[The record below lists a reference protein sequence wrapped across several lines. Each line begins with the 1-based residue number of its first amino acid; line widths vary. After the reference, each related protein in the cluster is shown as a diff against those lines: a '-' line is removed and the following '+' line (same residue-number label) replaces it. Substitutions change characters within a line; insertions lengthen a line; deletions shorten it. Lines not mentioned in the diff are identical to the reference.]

1 MVLGLFRNN
10 QLYTVFILA
19 LLTVLLRLPAF
30 AGWIHYQPVMPG
42 NAGFLFRVVFSNAL
56 DSALL
61 SSTLA
66 AFLVFIQALLV
77 KWLANES
84 RVNPDRN
91 WFPALF
97 TLVFMSAISS
107 FQFLSPAL
115 VASVFIPLILK
126 RLFTIAKSNE
136 VALTIFDTGLTIG
149 IASLFYLPSIWLA
162 PIFLVGIF
170 NLRTIKISELTSFI
184 IAVFTP
190 WIISWGVILLLEKT
204 PAGVNFGDLFS
215 WIHLGKESL
224 DITFWASL
232 CLLMLLLGI
241 LFLSVNIYYRK
252 RLIQVQKFNNV
263 LFWVIFG
270 TIFTFFFNKTV
281 DFSHLL
287 LASSA
292 FGIFL
297 GLSFLS
303 IQNKLVAE
311 VLFFLFL
318 VVIFIVLIPEQLSR
332 YQLI

>member
-10 QLYTVFILA
+10 QLYTVFFLA
-19 LLTVLLRLPAF
+19 LIAVLLRLPAF
-30 AGWIHYQPVMPG
+30 AGWIHYQPVMHE
-42 NAGFLFRVVFSNAL
+42 NTGFLFRVIFSKAL

-66 AFLVFIQALLV
+66 AFFVFIQALLV

-126 RLFTIAKSNE
+126 RLFSIAKSNE

-149 IASLFYLPSIWLA
+149 IATLFYLPSLWLA

-170 NLRTIKISELTSFI
+170 NLRTIKISELISFI
-184 IAVFTP
+184 VAVFTP

-204 PAGVNFGDLFS
+204 PLGMNFGALLG
-215 WIHLGKESL
+215 WVHLGEESL
-224 DITFWASL
+224 DITFWASF
-232 CLLMLLLGI
+232 CLFVLLLGI
-241 LFLSVNIYYRK
+241 LFLSVNVYYKK

-263 LFWVIFG
+263 LFWVVFG
-270 TIFTFFFNKTV
+270 TVSTIFFNKAF

-318 VVIFIVLIPEQLSR
+318 IVIFIALIPEQLSQ
-332 YQLI
+332 YQFI